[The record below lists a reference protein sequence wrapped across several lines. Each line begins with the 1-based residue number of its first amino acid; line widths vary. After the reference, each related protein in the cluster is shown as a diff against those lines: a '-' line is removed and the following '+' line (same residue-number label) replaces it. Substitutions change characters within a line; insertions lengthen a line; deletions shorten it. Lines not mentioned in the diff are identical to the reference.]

1 MEWPK
6 NEHDM
11 KLQIP
16 AFRDWYNSTDGVRF
30 LDKLYT
36 DSYIDHWRGLDIKNF
51 LIYNM
56 HEDPKL
62 LKTFYCSTLG
72 LNYTCKKHNET
83 TDEKQSNKGFS
94 LANDRLA
101 CTLYFRGYIN
111 TTKTKQITRFEAGE
125 IIENLFIRML
135 SMD

>member
-1 MEWPK
+1 MLLSSEFLGLLEKEVWEGVLKPSLERWDITITMGYRRFYTWAPSVWFQIMRKRTVLEWPK

-62 LKTFYCSTLG
+62 LKTGRS
-72 LNYTCKKHNET
+72 
-83 TDEKQSNKGFS
+83 
-94 LANDRLA
+94 R
-101 CTLYFRGYIN
+101 
-111 TTKTKQITRFEAGE
+111 
-125 IIENLFIRML
+125 
-135 SMD
+135 